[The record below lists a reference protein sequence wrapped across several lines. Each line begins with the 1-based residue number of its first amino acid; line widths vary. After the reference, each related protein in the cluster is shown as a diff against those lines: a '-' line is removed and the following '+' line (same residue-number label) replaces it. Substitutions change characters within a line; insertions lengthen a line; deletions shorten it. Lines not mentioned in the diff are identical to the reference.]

1 MAKGFGP
8 VYKSPV
14 ARSTPFDNATNGFTA
29 DTVQAAIEEI
39 GASASP
45 GFSWGRSGN
54 SAAGTWLQ
62 NDSVPSNLAGRVV
75 TFASAQIKKI
85 FSATEDLNTYTLDIY
100 EHEGN
105 SINLTFLT
113 TVTVTASR
121 SGDSGT
127 ISIPVTSGRQL
138 AIQIATGSAKN
149 IVVGI
154 ILAGS
159 V

>member
-1 MAKGFGP
+1 MAKSSGP
-8 VYKSPV
+8 VYKSSV
-14 ARSTPFDNATNGFTA
+14 ARTVPFDNATNGFTA
-29 DTVQAAIEEI
+29 ENVQTAIEEI

-54 SAAGTWLQ
+54 SASGAWLL
-62 NDSVPSNLAGRVV
+62 NDSVPSNLSGRVV
-75 TFASAQIKKI
+75 TFASPEIKKI
-85 FSATEDLNTYTLDIY
+85 FSATETLDTYTLKVY

-105 SINLTFLT
+105 SINLTFLAT
-113 TVTVTASR
+113 LTVTASR

-127 ISIPVTSGRQL
+127 VSVPVTSGRQL
-138 AIQIATGSAKN
+138 AIQLDTGSAKN